1 MLLLVGSLEELSLLC
16 KVIQYQVATCTEFS
30 LVGVCSYISLF
41 FPVLPVFLSWDEVL
55 SNTRGR
61 KSNMWQPALG
71 PYK

>member
-16 KVIQYQVATCTEFS
+16 KIIQYQMAICTEFS
-30 LVGVCSYISLF
+30 LVGVCTHLTFS
-41 FPVLPVFLSWDEVL
+41 PVLPVFLSWDEVL

-61 KSNMWQPALG
+61 KSNMWQPALD